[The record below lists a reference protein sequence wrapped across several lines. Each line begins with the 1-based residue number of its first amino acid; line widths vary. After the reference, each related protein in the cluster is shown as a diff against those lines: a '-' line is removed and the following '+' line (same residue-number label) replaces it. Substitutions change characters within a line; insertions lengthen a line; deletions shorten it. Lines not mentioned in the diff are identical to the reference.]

1 MHKLCTV
8 LNRKF
13 FFHSNWFDLKLIHK
27 ENRFQYLA
35 ISGKSFWNVNDIP
48 FQIGI
53 KTIFFDKFFVLLMKY
68 VLAHF
73 HSYSSLWF
81 KTANIPGPTN
91 KFNRLKNLGK
101 HFWNFLFLMDFFYS
115 KHFVRGTLD
124 LQFFKNQK
132 YFSSAY
138 FHQFSFAW
146 RKLRLVVHTQCNL
159 VYNM

>member
-13 FFHSNWFDLKLIHK
+13 FFHSNWFHLKLIHK

-101 HFWNFLFLMDFFYS
+101 HFWNFLFLMDFFIRNILFVGLYS
-115 KHFVRGTLD
+115 FLKIKNILVQPIFINFHSHDGNFD
-124 LQFFKNQK
+124 L
-132 YFSSAY
+132 
-138 FHQFSFAW
+138 
-146 RKLRLVVHTQCNL
+146 
-159 VYNM
+159 